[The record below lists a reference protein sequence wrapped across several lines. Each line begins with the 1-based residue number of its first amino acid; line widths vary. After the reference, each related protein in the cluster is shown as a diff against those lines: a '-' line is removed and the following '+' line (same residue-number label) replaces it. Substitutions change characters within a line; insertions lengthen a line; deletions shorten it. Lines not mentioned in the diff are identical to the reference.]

1 MRIIP
6 KYQQG
11 GIGIIPVT
19 YTPIPKVYTSV
30 SGGGTQT
37 VPSSTKTEDELF
49 SKDIIK
55 ALTDKAL
62 PSDMTAFVNNASLFT
77 QSLYSPGYNYGNT
90 KQDIAQLLVYMNRM
104 AYEKNMFDKAIT
116 NINAVDGMSEAAIGV
131 NGGIYVV
138 RDNNIQNIGINDLRE
153 NDVILSN
160 GQLANIR
167 ANSAAFDSNI
177 TSTLNNATSL
187 KQVRSTI
194 QEALQNLGNNES
206 SNNYYVDPSIPQ
218 TEEIYKLLGSMN
230 IGLEELQSMDADSI
244 IEINTSTEDNTR
256 QLKDAI
262 NAIYE
267 YLPANQRTL
276 LALRAKEIGIDDP
289 RNLIVDYVSSRQ
301 KGKRSITM
309 DIKGSSSGSSKSG
322 KSSSKDSLS
331 DLPLTPGI
339 ALLMSLG
346 DKQVM
351 TLNEGRKAQIQAIAT
366 NGALTDSSGKALGQ
380 DVASKILTS
389 SMSAALDTGNIT
401 LGGSKIDPTQL
412 NYIVLK
418 DSNVAGVNLPIDLA
432 RYRENGVITPDIE
445 LAKKAEEVAQYIKS
459 NNITDIN
466 QINKIYKDNGLPEL
480 YTSMIDEYGN
490 PILNNSFYRR
500 FIAANVMADKKAF
513 AENAKPDENSRLS
526 IYREK
531 DPSIEWFDSVIQAS
545 GLKDFEHSDDWLT
558 WGDTSVF
565 GGILY
570 IPMRDNAINAYLTA
584 NENVKIGQGIEMEKR
599 QQENEALQEKI
610 KNYKP
615 TDRTSV
621 GL

>member
-37 VPSSTKTEDELF
+37 VPSSTKTEDDLF

-55 ALTDKAL
+55 ALSDKAL
-62 PSDMTAFVNNASLFT
+62 PSDMAAFVNNASLFT
-77 QSLYSPGYNYGNT
+77 QSLYDVGYNYGNT
-90 KQDIAQLLVYMNRM
+90 KQDVAQLLVYMNKM
-104 AYEKNMFDKAIT
+104 AYEKDMFDNAIKT
-116 NINAVDGMSEAAIGV
+116 INSVDGMSEAAIGV
-131 NGGIYVV
+131 NGGIFVI
-138 RDNNIQNIGINDLRE
+138 RDNNIQNIGINDLQE

-187 KQVRSTI
+187 KQVRNTI
-194 QEALQNLGNNES
+194 QEALQGLGNSEN
-206 SNNYYVDPSIPQ
+206 SNNYYVDPSIQQ

-230 IGLEELQSMDADSI
+230 VGLEELRSMDVDSI

-276 LALRAKEIGIDDP
+276 LALRAKELGIDDP

-301 KGKRSITM
+301 KGKRSVTM
-309 DIKGSSSGSSKSG
+309 DVKGSSSKAGKSGSSG
-322 KSSSKDSLS
+322 GKDSL
-331 DLPLTPGI
+331 DDVPFTPGI
-339 ALLMSLG
+339 SLLLSLG

-351 TLNEGRKAQIQAIAT
+351 TLNEGSRAQIQAIAT

-389 SMSAALDTGNIT
+389 SMSAALDTENMT
-401 LGGSKIDPTQL
+401 LGGSKIDQAQL

-432 RYRENGVITPDIE
+432 RYRQNRVITPDIE
-445 LAKKAEEVAQYIKS
+445 LAKKAEEVARYIKE

-466 QINKIYKDNGLPEL
+466 QINKIYKDQGLPEL
-480 YTSMIDEYGN
+480 YTTMIDEIGN
-490 PILNNSFYRR
+490 PILNTNAYRR

-513 AENAKPDENSRLS
+513 SENAKPDKNNRLS
-526 IYREK
+526 VYDED
-531 DPSIEWFDSVIQAS
+531 DPSLEWFDNIIRAS
-545 GLKDFEHSDDWLT
+545 GIKDFEHSDDWFT
-558 WGDTSVF
+558 GSDSSVF

-570 IPMRDNAINAYLTA
+570 IPVRDDLLNVYLTA
-584 NENVKIGQGIEMEKR
+584 NENLKMGQVTEMEKR
-599 QQENEALQEKI
+599 QQENRALQESI